1 MIMKTVPRQTNKN
14 IVEASLTSDSQE
26 QNIDKLLKS
35 LTSKLDASKQDI
47 IALFQQTNDPQAAD
61 AVEDLMHNFMDLVRG
76 VKGLKPQSLVS
87 KKQR

>member
-1 MIMKTVPRQTNKN
+1 MKTVPRQKN
-14 IVEASLTSDSQE
+14 RTIAEASLAGGSQE

-35 LTSKLDASKQDI
+35 LATKLDASKQDI

-61 AVEDLMHNFMDLVRG
+61 TVEDLMHNFMDLVRG
-76 VKGLKPQSLVS
+76 VKSLKPQSLVS